1 VKPLFYLP
9 RVILICSA
17 FAMTGM
23 LSACGQTGPLYLPRV
38 PADPDAPPG
47 AVTQPVV
54 NQNQQQRMPLP
65 GASQSTPVPYSSSPF
80 SR

>member
-17 FAMTGM
+17 VAVTVM
-23 LSACGQTGPLYLPRV
+23 LSSCGQIGPLYMPRV

-47 AVTQPVV
+47 SVPQPAISKD
-54 NQNQQQRMPLP
+54 QQQRMPLP
-65 GASQSTPVPYSSSPF
+65 GASQSTPVPYSPGPF